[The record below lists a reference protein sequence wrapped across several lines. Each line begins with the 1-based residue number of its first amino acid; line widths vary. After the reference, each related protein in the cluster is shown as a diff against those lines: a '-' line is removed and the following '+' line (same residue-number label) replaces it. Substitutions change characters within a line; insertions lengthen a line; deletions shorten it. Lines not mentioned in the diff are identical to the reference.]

1 MQSHKISKK
10 IGFYLFAKKNFSQE
24 KFAIKQN
31 LQLEENTIQIE
42 SMNQLMI
49 FCLPRVV
56 KMYNTHYDLTC

>member
-10 IGFYLFAKKNFSQE
+10 KLDSIYLQIFFLQE

-42 SMNQLMI
+42 SMNQLMT

>member
-10 IGFYLFAKKNFSQE
+10 NWILFICKQIFLQE

-42 SMNQLMI
+42 SMNQLMT